1 MALSLTD
8 REPVAVR
15 AALVALATAAVHVL
29 VVVGLLDTDTENAI
43 GALIDAAGLVLLVL
57 LVRPAVVPAAKV
69 ITRVTTAGQVVA
81 GEAAVAPT
89 GELLPVGTHDGPPAV
104 VGSVPVN
111 PELIAPPEG
120 TADPADLELD

>member
-15 AALVALATAAVHVL
+15 AALVALATAAGHVL

-57 LVRPAVVPAAKV
+57 LVRPTVVPAAKV

-104 VGSVPVN
+104 VGSVAVN